1 MRILIAEDV
10 ALLREGLGLLL
21 GNEGFEVVASVG
33 NADDLLEAFETA
45 EADAAVLDVRMPPT
59 FTNEGLKAAL
69 ELRARRPGF
78 PVLVLSAYVED
89 EYASRLLAGGS
100 EGVGYLLKER
110 VGNVGQFVDA
120 LRRVIGGAAV
130 MDPEVIAK
138 LFTRRSVDD
147 PIRTLTPREH
157 EVLGLVAQG
166 LGNHEIAQAITVTE
180 TAVSKH
186 IGNIFAKLGLSPDDS
201 GNRRVLATLAYLNS

>member
-1 MRILIAEDV
+1 MRILIAEDD

-33 NADDLLEAFETA
+33 NADDLLKAFETA

-147 PIRTLTPREH
+147 PIRSLTPREH

-166 LGNHEIAQAITVTE
+166 LGNHEIAQTITVTE

>member
-1 MRILIAEDV
+1 MRILIAEDD
-10 ALLREGLGLLL
+10 ALLREGLTLLL
-21 GNEGFEVVASVG
+21 RNEGFEVVAAVG
-33 NADDLLEAFETA
+33 NAEELLTASETA
-45 EADAAVLDVRMPPT
+45 EADGAVLDVRMPPT
-59 FTNEGLKAAL
+59 FSNEGLKAAL
-69 ELRARRPGF
+69 ELRSRTPGF

-89 EYASRLLAGGS
+89 EYASRLLAAGS

-110 VGNVGQFVDA
+110 VGNIGQFVDA
-120 LRRVIGGAAV
+120 LRRVIGGATV
-130 MDPEVIAK
+130 MDPEVIAQ
-138 LFTRRSVDD
+138 LFTRRQADD

-157 EVLGLVAQG
+157 EVLALVAQG
-166 LGNHEIAQAITVTE
+166 LGNHEIAQSITVTE

>member
-1 MRILIAEDV
+1 MRILIAEDD

-147 PIRTLTPREH
+147 PIRSLTPREH

-166 LGNHEIAQAITVTE
+166 LGNHEIAQTITVTE

>member
-1 MRILIAEDV
+1 MRILIAEDD

-33 NADDLLEAFETA
+33 NADDLLTAFETA
-45 EADAAVLDVRMPPT
+45 GADAAVLDVRMPPT

-147 PIRTLTPREH
+147 PIRSLTPREH

>member
-1 MRILIAEDV
+1 MRILIAEDD
-10 ALLREGLGLLL
+10 ALLREGLTLLL
-21 GNEGFEVVASVG
+21 RNEGFEVVAAVG
-33 NADDLLEAFETA
+33 TAEDLLAASETV
-45 EADAAVLDVRMPPT
+45 EADGAVLDVRMPPT
-59 FTNEGLKAAL
+59 FSNEGLKAAL
-69 ELRARRPGF
+69 ELRSRTPGF

-110 VGNVGQFVDA
+110 VGNIGQFVDA
-120 LRRVIGGAAV
+120 LRRVIGGATV
-130 MDPEVIAK
+130 MDPEVIAQ
-138 LFTRRSVDD
+138 LFTRRRADD

-157 EVLGLVAQG
+157 EVLALVAQG
-166 LGNHEIAQAITVTE
+166 LGNHEIAQSITVTE

-186 IGNIFAKLGLSPDDS
+186 IGNIFAKLGRSPDDS